1 MKKFIFSIFLLSIL
15 SGGLGYV
22 ILFEGKFENFENW
35 WDRQTRD
42 SSSIPFSPYKKYRK
56 DSSQLYFEEAN
67 AITFHDRHLFWKGSG
82 AIAMPELSQDHK
94 VVKIIISKG
103 GFGYSDKVDASVT
116 GSGGQDFILG
126 PVFVS
131 NGSIK
136 EVGIIK
142 TGTWADTPLAYHGSD
157 EHPFSGTVETKLAGG
172 QILEK
177 AQYLSGKKH
186 GKHTRYSERG
196 VPVFSKD
203 YVGGKKHGT
212 HLFWFPSPVDPD
224 DYKTKG
230 KEGYT
235 SLWMEINEKAKEKF
249 GERYGSAK
257 SNEWVVSRYKL
268 GGGSFGVKLL
278 EHWFENKKHGL
289 FEGFD
294 YLGNKTFKDEYKYG
308 LRIKH
313 RTFDKTK

>member
-1 MKKFIFSIFLLSIL
+1 MEQSQCLS
-15 SGGLGYV
+15 
-22 ILFEGKFENFENW
+22 F
-35 WDRQTRD
+35 
-42 SSSIPFSPYKKYRK
+42 P
-56 DSSQLYFEEAN
+56 
-67 AITFHDRHLFWKGSG
+67 
-82 AIAMPELSQDHK
+82 
-94 VVKIIISKG
+94 KIIKLLKLSLSKG

-212 HLFWFPSPVDPD
+212 HFILVP
-224 DYKTKG
+224 
-230 KEGYT
+230 
-235 SLWMEINEKAKEKF
+235 
-249 GERYGSAK
+249 K
-257 SNEWVVSRYKL
+257 SSGPR
-268 GGGSFGVKLL
+268 
-278 EHWFENKKHGL
+278 
-289 FEGFD
+289 
-294 YLGNKTFKDEYKYG
+294 
-308 LRIKH
+308 
-313 RTFDKTK
+313 

>member
-1 MKKFIFSIFLLSIL
+1 
-15 SGGLGYV
+15 
-22 ILFEGKFENFENW
+22 
-35 WDRQTRD
+35 
-42 SSSIPFSPYKKYRK
+42 
-56 DSSQLYFEEAN
+56 
-67 AITFHDRHLFWKGSG
+67 
-82 AIAMPELSQDHK
+82 MPELSQDHK

-203 YVGGKKHGT
+203 YVGGKNMELTYFGSQVQWTPMTTKQRAKRVIP
-212 HLFWFPSPVDPD
+212 LFGW
-224 DYKTKG
+224 
-230 KEGYT
+230 
-235 SLWMEINEKAKEKF
+235 
-249 GERYGSAK
+249 R
-257 SNEWVVSRYKL
+257 
-268 GGGSFGVKLL
+268 
-278 EHWFENKKHGL
+278 
-289 FEGFD
+289 
-294 YLGNKTFKDEYKYG
+294 
-308 LRIKH
+308 
-313 RTFDKTK
+313 